1 MEGTSKTI
9 PATEKDLYLE
19 QDAHPFDES
28 KSSLSEPHSVLVDGI
43 KGTAAVGS
51 LGGYSTRLQILL
63 EEEHPDF
70 GKEFQTKYFM
80 FKEPGLCLWGHDGK
94 PSRLR
99 KSSVREHHS
108 LSSRPAL

>member
-1 MEGTSKTI
+1 MEERSKTI

-28 KSSLSEPHSVLVDGI
+28 QSSLSEPHVVLVDGI

-51 LGGYSTRLQILL
+51 LGGYSTRLRILL

-94 PSRLR
+94 TFTIEKVVS
-99 KSSVREHHS
+99 
-108 LSSRPAL
+108 A

>member
-1 MEGTSKTI
+1 MEERTKTI

-28 KSSLSEPHSVLVDGI
+28 QSSLSELHTVLVDGI
-43 KGTAAVGS
+43 RGTAAVGS
-51 LGGYSTRLQILL
+51 LGGYSTRLRILL

-80 FKEPGLCLWGHDGK
+80 FKEPGLCMWGHDEK
-94 PSRLR
+94 TF
-99 KSSVREHHS
+99 KIEKVVT
-108 LSSRPAL
+108 A

>member
-1 MEGTSKTI
+1 MEERTKTI

-28 KSSLSEPHSVLVDGI
+28 QSSLSEPHAVLVDGI

-51 LGGYSTRLQILL
+51 LGGYSTRLRILL

-80 FKEPGLCLWGHDGK
+80 FKEPGLCMWGHDEK
-94 PSRLR
+94 TFTIE
-99 KSSVREHHS
+99 KVVT
-108 LSSRPAL
+108 A